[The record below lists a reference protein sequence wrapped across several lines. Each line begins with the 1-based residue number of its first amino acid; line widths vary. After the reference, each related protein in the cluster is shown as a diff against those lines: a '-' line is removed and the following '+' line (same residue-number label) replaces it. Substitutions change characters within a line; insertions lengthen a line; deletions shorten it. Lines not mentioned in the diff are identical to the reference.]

1 MLQGEHAGRTNLWP
15 ERIIPVFT
23 GTTRRFVAT
32 TTSTHSF
39 SDDAFFFVV
48 RSSLRFNT
56 SAHRQ
61 NNLTCNLTHTN
72 KA

>member
-1 MLQGEHAGRTNLWP
+1 MLQGEHARRTNLWP

-23 GTTRRFVAT
+23 GTTGRFVAT
-32 TTSTHSF
+32 TTSF
-39 SDDAFFFVV
+39 SDDTFFFVV
-48 RSSLRFNT
+48 RSSLCFNT

-61 NNLTCNLTHTN
+61 NNLTCNSTHTN